1 MHYGRKSYFRGFM
14 PFISKSALVT
24 AAVRS
29 AEVGQGESKIWGY
42 RDWISIGLG
51 LVGYGMLYPL

>member
-1 MHYGRKSYFRGFM
+1 M

-29 AEVGQGESKIWGY
+29 AEVGQGESKMWGY

-51 LVGYGMLYPL
+51 LLGYGMLYPL